1 MRLNAVNPGRLLRA
15 IRFVQRGDFAPCL
28 GKLRVLR
35 PHILTIEKLMTEKD
49 DSTRMRDERLRK
61 LEALKAEG
69 VNPYPYKF
77 VRSDMAAE
85 LQRRYADLA
94 PGVETED
101 VVTVCGRIL
110 NERNTWMFVDV
121 YDESG
126 KIQLFCH
133 KENLSEDALKRLR
146 LLDKGDFLGATG
158 TVRRTKQGELSVKVT
173 SYEILGKSLQPLPD
187 SWQGFTDVEA
197 RYRHRYVDL
206 IINPDVRETFRNR
219 SLIVRTIR
227 QFLDSRGYLEIE
239 TPVLQVEA
247 GGADARPFVTH
258 HNTLDI
264 ELYMRIATELHLK
277 RLIVGGFEKVYEIGR
292 IFRNEGISTRHNP
305 EFTMMELYCAY
316 GDYEDMMQLTEELL
330 AATAQSVHGKT
341 KFEYAIDD
349 KETVEINFTAPFPRL
364 RMNAAIKQVTGVDFD
379 SVHDFEKAR
388 ELAKSLNVDVKDK
401 RNRGEVVNEVFEE
414 LVEHTL
420 IQPTFIIDYPV
431 EISPL
436 TKVHRER
443 QGEVERF
450 ELFVAGREL
459 ANGYSELTDPLD
471 QRKRLEEQGKKKAA
485 GDLEAMPLD
494 LDFILAMEYGMPPTM
509 GIGIGIDRLVMLI
522 ANKQSVRDVIAF
534 PTMKPIAKT

>member
-1 MRLNAVNPGRLLRA
+1 MMA
-15 IRFVQRGDFAPCL
+15 
-28 GKLRVLR
+28 
-35 PHILTIEKLMTEKD
+35 EKLMTEKD

-77 VRSDMAAE
+77 VRSAMAAE

-94 PGVETED
+94 PGTETED
-101 VVTVCGRIL
+101 IVEVCGRVL

-133 KENLSEDALKRLR
+133 KENLSEDELKRLR

-187 SWQGFTDVEA
+187 SWHGFTDVEA

-219 SLIVRTIR
+219 SLIVKTIR
-227 QFLDSRGYLEIE
+227 QFLDDRGYLEIE

-247 GGADARPFVTH
+247 GGADARPFITH

-264 ELYMRIATELHLK
+264 QLYMRIATELHLK
-277 RLIVGGFEKVYEIGR
+277 RLIIGGFEKVYEIGR

-316 GDYEDMMQLTEELL
+316 GDYEDMMKLTEELL
-330 AATAQSVHGKT
+330 ASAAQSVHGKT
-341 KFEYAIDD
+341 KFEYAINDD
-349 KETVEINFTAPFPRL
+349 KTVEINFTAPFPRL
-364 RMNAAIKQVTGVDFD
+364 RMNAAIKQITGVDFD
-379 SVHDFEKAR
+379 SVHDFEKAK
-388 ELAKSLNVDVKDK
+388 ELAKSLSVDVKDK
-401 RNRGEVVNEVFEE
+401 RNRGEVVNEVFEQ

-443 QGEVERF
+443 PGEVERF

-534 PTMKPIAKT
+534 PTMKPISKI